1 MTEFVLGQRWINS
14 AQPELGLGTIIEIGH
29 RSVTVAFVAA
39 EESRVFSTE
48 DTPLTR
54 VEFKVGDTIVTNDK
68 KSLLVKEVSNE
79 DSLFIYTAEDNDKE
93 LHTVLE
99 HQLDHYIQL
108 IKPSE
113 RLFSHQIDK
122 NQWFELRHQALMQSS
137 RFAYSEEFGLSGS
150 RTSLLPHQLY
160 IAHEVGKRYQP
171 RVLLADEVGLGKTI
185 EAGMILQ
192 QQILRGE
199 VNRVLVLLPEPLLH
213 QWLVE
218 MLRRFN
224 LHFSLYDK
232 ERFADSL
239 ESEPDVNPF
248 LHSQKVLCSLD
259 FALENELHEQAILK
273 GEWDCLIVDEAH
285 HLQWHEE
292 NPGKD
297 YQLVETLSKQIDSVL
312 LLTATPEQLGK
323 ESHFARLRLLDS
335 NRFNEYEKFL
345 EEEKSY
351 QPFAEIIECLLE
363 DNSLSKEQINLLST
377 NLNNEYSDAIKLL
390 ADGKKLKAD
399 PKKNLIQRL
408 LDQQGTGRLLFRNT
422 RASVGG
428 FPERIVHAYPLTQTS
443 DYKDEQLSSPT
454 PEYDI
459 ERWTEHDPRVE
470 WLLTFLKEHTTE
482 KVLLITA
489 HAHTTLDLSEYIR
502 VKSGANIPVF
512 HEGMTILERDRAAAF
527 FADAEDGCQMLICS
541 EIGGEGRNFQFA
553 KHLILFDLP
562 INPDLLEQRI
572 GRVDRIGQGSEI
584 HLHIPYIENS
594 AQSVLFK
601 WYYEGLK
608 ALQAPCPAGSSIYRE
623 FKEQLNKSIQTK
635 AIDTLELQTVHE
647 RTQDITEQL
656 QDGRDKLLELN
667 SFRKDVADN
676 LIEQI
681 SNAENQQ
688 ELIDYMKL
696 VYDCYGV
703 DCEVHSD
710 KAYVLHPAET
720 MVEVFPGLPD
730 EGTTITFDRETALKY
745 ETYQFLTWEHEMVVS
760 ITDSILLNERGN
772 TAVITFSN
780 PAVKEGLLL
789 IECLFTLEVNQAV
802 KPYLSSNIVR
812 VVIGEDIRDYTK
824 ALPHEKINMTK
835 EFVKREV
842 AKQIVKAKQK
852 ELEKLIKI
860 SQQQANKQRD
870 TLTSESID
878 YASKILGTEISR
890 LESLAKIN
898 PNVRQ
903 EEIEYF
909 HQRLDTTQSNL
920 ASANLR
926 LDAIRIIVAT

>member
-14 AQPELGLGTIIEIGH
+14 AQPELGLGTIIELGH
-29 RSVTVAFVAA
+29 RAVTVAFVAA
-39 EESRVFSTE
+39 EETRVFSTE

-68 KSLLVKEVSNE
+68 ESMIVKEVISE
-79 DSLFIYTAEDNDKE
+79 DSLFVYKAEDANKQIQ
-93 LHTVLE
+93 TILE
-99 HQLDHYIQL
+99 HQLDHFIQL
-108 IKPSE
+108 VKPSE

-122 NQWFELRHQALMQSS
+122 NQWFELRYQALMQSS
-137 RFAYSEEFGLSGS
+137 RFAHSDGFGLSGS

-239 ESEPDVNPF
+239 ESEPDINPF
-248 LHSQKVLCSLD
+248 LHSQRVLCSLD
-259 FALENELHEQAILK
+259 FALENELHQKAILN

-285 HLQWHEE
+285 HLHWDEK
-292 NPGKD
+292 NPGED
-297 YQLVETLSKQIDSVL
+297 YQLVETLSKQIGSVL

-323 ESHFARLRLLDS
+323 ESHFARLRLLDG
-335 NRFNEYEKFL
+335 NRFSEYETFL
-345 EEEKSY
+345 EEEQSY
-351 QPFAEIIECLLE
+351 KPIADIIECLLE
-363 DNSLSKEQINLLST
+363 DKILSKEQIEILNKNLNDDFVDSVKLLS
-377 NLNNEYSDAIKLL
+377 DAKILEDEAKQS
-390 ADGKKLKAD
+390 
-399 PKKNLIQRL
+399 LIQRL

-428 FPERIVHAYPLTQTS
+428 FPQRIVHSYPLTQSSEYT
-443 DYKDEQLSSPT
+443 DEQLSSPT
-454 PEYDI
+454 PEYDLDS
-459 ERWTEHDPRVE
+459 WSNHDPRVE
-470 WLLTFLKEHTTE
+470 WLLEFLKQHTTE
-482 KVLLITA
+482 KILLITA

-527 FADAEDGCQMLICS
+527 FADEEDGCQMLICS

-572 GRVDRIGQGSEI
+572 GRIDRIGQGSEI
-584 HLHIPYIENS
+584 HLHVPYIEHS
-594 AQSVLFK
+594 AQSVLYQ

-608 ALQAPCPAGSSIYRE
+608 ALQAPCPAGASIFRE
-623 FKEQLNKSIQTK
+623 FKNSLDKAIQTK
-635 AIDTLELQTVHE
+635 SIDTLEIQTVHE
-647 RTQDITEQL
+647 RTEAITEQL
-656 QDGRDKLLELN
+656 HDGRDKLLELN
-667 SFRKDVADN
+667 SFRKDVAETLVKQLSDT
-676 LIEQI
+676 
-681 SNAENQQ
+681 ENQQ

-710 KAYVLHPAET
+710 NAYVLQPAET

-745 ETYQFLTWEHEMVVS
+745 ETYQFLTWEHDMVVS

-772 TAVITFSN
+772 TAVITFSD
-780 PAVKEGLLL
+780 PVVKEGLLL
-789 IECLFTLEVNQAV
+789 VECLFTLEVNQSV
-802 KPYLSSNIVR
+802 KPYLNSNIVR

-824 ALPHEKINMTK
+824 ALGHEKINLTK
-835 EFVKREV
+835 EFVKREL

-870 TLTSESID
+870 ALITESMENM
-878 YASKILGTEISR
+878 KNILGSEINR

-898 PNVRQ
+898 PNVRE
-903 EEIEYF
+903 EEINHF
-909 HQRLDTTQSNL
+909 HQRLESTQNNL
-920 ASANLR
+920 ESANLR
-926 LDAIRIIVAT
+926 LDAVRVIVAT